1 MLFRGILRQW
11 RVPQAVLPSSSVLPA
26 RWLVEAC
33 LVQPKHETSLTAGFE
48 MGIKDMKVGGQRRI
62 IVPPELGPPTGP
74 STFFSAKQCEVFD
87 VELQQVKSCQRKQ
100 AGMFSTVTCQ

>member
-1 MLFRGILRQW
+1 M
-11 RVPQAVLPSSSVLPA
+11 
-26 RWLVEAC
+26 
-33 LVQPKHETSLTAGFE
+33 QPKHETSLTAGFE